1 MKKLLSACSLIIL
14 FVAALTVTAKTKKAR
29 NPLSG
34 EIEYPSKG
42 LINFKEG
49 TFEVW
54 MSLMYKPGTD
64 LELPS
69 DAGTGITTFL
79 RTVDIK
85 NPLGNKK
92 KDIEEPYIY
101 FGSNQVRAGESET
114 LFVHFSFLERKNRI
128 TGQLVDDL
136 HVRIMK
142 QLHWMKKGEWHH
154 LAITWKDTGGGKYDC
169 ALFADG
175 KEVAREKFTL
185 KENVLQNDKTNTLLF
200 GSLVRCYAS
209 INEIKISNTAL
220 SPKEIKSDA
229 KRSMKKDKTTTLLLN
244 SSSWSKLKKVK
255 ASIAEGNSYDFYKR
269 PSSVYKNGQ
278 ILGAYSLI
286 KGKYGKAV
294 QLVEDLDK

>member
-1 MKKLLSACSLIIL
+1 MKKLLSITAFIIL
-14 FVAALTVTAKTKKAR
+14 SIAALNLTAKTKETE

-64 LELPS
+64 LNLYT
-69 DAGTGITTFL
+69 DAGTGVTAFL
-79 RTVDIK
+79 RTIDIK
-85 NPLGNKK
+85 NPLGNKN
-92 KDIEEPYIY
+92 KDIENPYIF
-101 FGSNQVRAGESET
+101 FGSNQVHAGEVET

-128 TGQLVDDL
+128 NGQLVDDL

-142 QLHWMKKGEWHH
+142 QLKWKKKNEWHH
-154 LAITWKDTGGGKYDC
+154 LAITWKDTGSGNYDC

-175 KEVAREKFTL
+175 KEVAKEKFTL
-185 KENVLQNDKTNTLLF
+185 KEGILENDKTNTLLF
-200 GSLVRCYAS
+200 GSLVRCYAA
-209 INEIKISNTAL
+209 INELRLSNTAL
-220 SPKEIKSDA
+220 SSKEIKA
-229 KRSMKKDKTTTLLLN
+229 NARHSMKKDKTTTFLLN
-244 SSSWSKLKKVK
+244 SSSWNKLKKAK
-255 ASIAEGNSYDFYKR
+255 TPLTRSNSYNLYKR

-278 ILGAYSLI
+278 IAGAYSFI

-294 QLVEDLDK
+294 QLVEGLDK